1 MADYTKYNSVAA
13 ADIVKIDGVAVGNIV
28 KCDGTTKPASGATQ
42 WAVASID
49 MYISWAA
56 HADIADVT
64 EWEGNFY
71 RLENSSAD
79 AFDIAYG
86 EDGSGGAMWMTIWN
100 SNGDEIKFD
109 GNNDITDEST
119 WSTHNIHADY
129 GNAKQRTI
137 VYGAGDGN
145 SDSSSGNAVTRVG
158 CWMTAGYTSSNNA
171 WLHRSVDGGSNWTHL
186 NLHGLTNIVGASG
199 NDNSMT
205 GLASDGTGN
214 WMVAWK
220 GNLYFSSDSGVSF
233 SFLLQPSGSGSELI
247 RDIVYTNSTWVVIQK
262 NGSALQAL
270 TCAGST
276 AANMDDASND
286 WSSAVTLEDDGSTNI
301 VNNSPVPLGLNGNAA
316 FARAA
321 AAAGRVVCID
331 GGNTLAFTVN
341 GKTNPVIQG
350 TRQTLPDEG
359 TANCIATDGSTWL
372 TGSDGGNTNDD
383 GGDICRSTD
392 GGANWNKI
400 CEGIQ
405 SSGDKKIEGIA
416 ANVLLPL

>member
-1 MADYTKYNSVAA
+1 MAYSQVNDVATA
-13 ADIVKIDGVAVGNIV
+13 NVAQINDVNYSSIAQISDNDSPV
-28 KCDGTTKPASGATQ
+28 SGATQ

-49 MYISWAA
+49 MFISWAA
-56 HADIADVT
+56 HDDIADVT
-64 EWEGNFY
+64 EWENNFY

-119 WSTHNIHADY
+119 WSTHNIHSDY

-137 VYGAGDGN
+137 VYGRGDGN

-199 NDNSMT
+199 NDSSMT

-214 WMVAWK
+214 WMVAFK

-233 SFLLQPSGSGSELI
+233 SFLLQPSGSGSQFI
-247 RDIVYTNSTWVVIQK
+247 RDIVYTNNTWVIIQK
-262 NGSALQAL
+262 NGAALQAL

-276 AANMDDASND
+276 AANMDATSD
-286 WSSAVTLEDDGSTNI
+286 WSNAVTLTDA
-301 VNNSPVPLGLNGNAA
+301 NNDGLNGNAA

-321 AAAGRVVCID
+321 AAGGRVVCTE
-331 GGNTLAFTVN
+331 GGNTIAFTVN
-341 GKTNPVIQG
+341 GKNDPVIQG

-359 TANCIATDGSTWL
+359 TANCIATDGTTWL
-372 TGSDGGNTNDD
+372 TGSDGGSTDDD

-392 GGANWNKI
+392 GGANWTKI

-416 ANVLLPL
+416 ANVVLPL

>member
-129 GNAKQRTI
+129 ETR
-137 VYGAGDGN
+137 N
-145 SDSSSGNAVTRVG
+145 SAQLSMEQVTE
-158 CWMTAGYTSSNNA
+158 T
-171 WLHRSVDGGSNWTHL
+171 
-186 NLHGLTNIVGASG
+186 
-199 NDNSMT
+199 
-205 GLASDGTGN
+205 
-214 WMVAWK
+214 
-220 GNLYFSSDSGVSF
+220 
-233 SFLLQPSGSGSELI
+233 LI
-247 RDIVYTNSTWVVIQK
+247 Q
-262 NGSALQAL
+262 
-270 TCAGST
+270 
-276 AANMDDASND
+276 
-286 WSSAVTLEDDGSTNI
+286 
-301 VNNSPVPLGLNGNAA
+301 
-316 FARAA
+316 AA
-321 AAAGRVVCID
+321 ATR
-331 GGNTLAFTVN
+331 L
-341 GKTNPVIQG
+341 PV
-350 TRQTLPDEG
+350 
-359 TANCIATDGSTWL
+359 
-372 TGSDGGNTNDD
+372 SDVG
-383 GGDICRSTD
+383 
-392 GGANWNKI
+392 
-400 CEGIQ
+400 
-405 SSGDKKIEGIA
+405 
-416 ANVLLPL
+416 